1 VKALELLEMVES
13 AGLVGNGIE
22 MQKIVQ
28 ELGGWDVVLNAWIV
42 TGGRAEAFAH
52 VWNMVVHLSEG
63 RDEFATRMNVD
74 PDTVTGYVEAL
85 QAMTVTKRAGEVE
98 TALSELCLAMTAGY
112 DDLVH
117 ARFGESRLEAQALA
131 AWWRARFEQ
140 FSQAVLSAS

>member
-1 VKALELLEMVES
+1 MKALELLEMVES

-52 VWNMVVHLSEG
+52 VWNMVVHLSKG

-74 PDTVTGYVEAL
+74 AETVTGYVETL
-85 QAMTVTKRAGEVE
+85 
-98 TALSELCLAMTAGY
+98 
-112 DDLVH
+112 
-117 ARFGESRLEAQALA
+117 
-131 AWWRARFEQ
+131 
-140 FSQAVLSAS
+140 